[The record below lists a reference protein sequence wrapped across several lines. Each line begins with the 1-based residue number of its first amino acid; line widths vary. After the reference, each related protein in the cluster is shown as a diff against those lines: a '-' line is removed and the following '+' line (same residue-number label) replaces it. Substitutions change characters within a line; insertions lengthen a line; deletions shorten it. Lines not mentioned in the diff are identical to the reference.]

1 MDKVNV
7 KMYGLF
13 SFVSKASKVRY
24 GRDMQMT
31 SDCSGF
37 CLLFLRM

>member
-24 GRDMQMT
+24 GRDVPN
-31 SDCSGF
+31 DK
-37 CLLFLRM
+37 